1 MAGISP
7 FNPPYSAKVVRG
19 MFCITSPSRNDLK
32 MWEIVKDIAKYLDWD
47 MEEPREI
54 SMRDTEEYLK
64 SHGIDQTELAQFRWV
79 SPKNIWKKV
88 ESPNAELEKF
98 LEADQLRRR
107 KREVV
112 TTDSQGQI
120 GLYLCR
126 YIN

>member
-1 MAGISP
+1 
-7 FNPPYSAKVVRG
+7 
-19 MFCITSPSRNDLK
+19 